1 MRKYKNGRK
10 SLKNKE
16 KTREYNN
23 VKIWQ
28 MALFSLNTAAVNIYM
43 ALMVY
48 MSYYANQVAGFSV
61 LLISMILMVMKLF
74 DGITDPIAGFVMD
87 RTSGRFGKFRPFMLL
102 GNLLMA
108 VSVMLLFLTTHHVK
122 TSIRL
127 VYFVI
132 IYMLYVIGFTLQSV
146 VGKTGQTVMTNNP
159 QQRPLTTFF
168 DSICIMA
175 SFGGTALYTSNYLI
189 PKYSDYD
196 NPYLYRDFAILSI
209 TLSFVCTLLAI
220 IGIWEKDNNK
230 YYGSVKSQ
238 KVKIS
243 DYFEIIKHNKPIKM
257 LILSASADKF
267 AATVYSEAAVIVMLY
282 GILIN
287 NYSIAGLIGIV
298 TALPSLL
305 IVSSGIKVAQH
316 IGQKKTFIIYS
327 WLCIFFQMLL
337 TLVLLSDKANTISFT
352 KWNMISVIFVV
363 LFTLLNG
370 AKSISNNL
378 VVPMIADC
386 SDYEVYRSG
395 KYVPG
400 LMGALFSFIDK
411 VVTALGTAFVG
422 VVLAMAGYSDGF
434 PKVTQSCTPMLKF
447 LTILF
452 YSIIPMI
459 GWGISI
465 YTMKHYELDKKKM
478 QEIHEINR

>member
-1 MRKYKNGRK
+1 MKNNR
-10 SLKNKE
+10 E
-16 KTREYNN
+16 KIVYNN
-23 VKIWQ
+23 VKLWQ
-28 MALFSLNTAAVNIYM
+28 MALFSLNTAAVNIYL

-61 LLISMILMVMKLF
+61 LLISMVLMAMKIF
-74 DGITDPIAGFVMD
+74 DGITDPIAGFIID
-87 RTSGRFGKFRPFMLL
+87 RTAGRFGKFRPFMLF

-108 VSVMLLFLTTHHVK
+108 ISVVLLFLTTHHIK
-122 TSIRL
+122 TGFRL
-127 VYFVI
+127 AYFIV

-146 VGKTGQTVMTNNP
+146 VGKTGQTVLTNNP
-159 QQRPLTTFF
+159 QQRPMTTFF
-168 DSICIMA
+168 DSLCIMA
-175 SFGGTALYTSNYLI
+175 SFGGTALFTSNYLI
-189 PKYSDYD
+189 PKYTDYD
-196 NPYLYRDFAILSI
+196 NPNLYRDFVILSI
-209 TLSFVCTLLAI
+209 SLSFICTLLAI

-230 YYGSVKSQ
+230 YYGNIKTK
-238 KVKIS
+238 KVKIR

-257 LILSASADKF
+257 LIISACADKF

-282 GILIN
+282 GILMN
-287 NYSIAGLIGIV
+287 NYQIAGLIGIV

-305 IVSSGIKVAQH
+305 IVSTGIKVAQH
-316 IGQKKTFIIYS
+316 IGQKKTFILYS
-327 WLCIFFQMLL
+327 YLCIFFQILL
-337 TLVLLSDKANTISFT
+337 TLVLLNDKVNTISFT
-352 KWNMISVIFVV
+352 KWNVISVVFVV

-386 SDYEVYRSG
+386 SDYEIYRSG

-400 LMGALFSFIDK
+400 LMGALFSFVDK
-411 VVTALGTAFVG
+411 VVTAFGTAFVG
-422 VVLAMAGYSDGF
+422 VVLAIAGYSDGF
-434 PKVTQSCTPMLKF
+434 PKVTEECTTTLKF

-452 YSIIPMI
+452 YSIIPII

-465 YTMKHYELDKKKM
+465 YMMKHYELDKRKM